1 MSKNEARQDWI
12 FRCSTKK
19 IFKFHKARA
28 RGGNAMPYYQRHFS
42 ALFIPMILVVSCIG
56 GALYAP
62 HAAAQEQEK
71 RGGASILLD
80 EITVTARKREESAQ
94 EVPLAIT
101 AFNSGQLEA
110 LKVRDLMSMSV
121 GMPNVALDDIG
132 TTRGSANFSI
142 RGLGVNSSIASID
155 PTVGLFL
162 DGVYLG
168 NNVGV
173 IFDMFD
179 VESVEVLRGPQGILF
194 GRNVTGGAILLNTKK
209 PGDEFEASARVA
221 VDGGGDGGLNRYI
234 MGSVGGPVSDTLAIK
249 LSAYYNDDDGWFK
262 NLFDGS
268 DFGAIQQTMFR
279 PVLVW
284 TPNDSTELVLRYEY
298 TDIKG
303 DGPVSQTHTNGSGV
317 PGFFVNFDRNSFD
330 FSIDERGFQK
340 VQTDF
345 VSAELNIDV
354 GFGDGTIT
362 NIFGWRKSDS
372 SANADIDSQP
382 VWIFH
387 APSWLITDQVS
398 NELRYNGQFADQ
410 ANVTVGAYYFENEI
424 NYHERRELLGIATG
438 GVAPGA
444 TFDGGGDYDV
454 LTLGV
459 FFAVDYDLS
468 DRLTLNT
475 GLRFTHEEKDAN
487 IKSLSAL
494 GASCNIVVTK
504 DCPFDFVDNDENW
517 DSLSPKI
524 GVTYQLDDEKLIYG
538 HWTRG
543 VRSGGYNLRN
553 TSFNPADIPGP
564 FDEETVDSFEVGYKS
579 TQDWGRLNAAAFYNT
594 IDDMQREIN
603 LPGPI
608 GVIQLIRNTADATIT
623 GLEVDGAFS
632 LTDNFVLLASLGVI
646 DPSYDEVKLDL
657 NGDGVVDGLDKAL
670 DLPRAAE
677 LTWSIGFTHDLD
689 VGNRGYLASRINYA
703 YRDKSAYTDS
713 NLGFINE
720 QSILDAGLDF
730 YSNSERWVFSLYGRN
745 LLDEVKHGGDT
756 QLPDFINVVP
766 TGGTFS
772 PLSKGRVYGA
782 EVTYNF
788 TGN

>member
-1 MSKNEARQDWI
+1 
-12 FRCSTKK
+12 
-19 IFKFHKARA
+19 
-28 RGGNAMPYYQRHFS
+28 
-42 ALFIPMILVVSCIG
+42 V
-56 GALYAP
+56 
-62 HAAAQEQEK
+62 AQEQEK
-71 RGGASILLD
+71 RGGASILLE

-94 EVPLAIT
+94 QVPLAIT

-121 GMPNVALDDIG
+121 GMPNVALDDIA
-132 TTRGSANFSI
+132 TTRGTANFSI
-142 RGLGVNSSIASID
+142 RGLGINSSIASID

-234 MGSVGGPVSDTLAIK
+234 MGSVGGPISNTLAIK

-262 NLFDGS
+262 NQFDGS

-284 TPNDSTELVLRYEY
+284 TPNDSTELILRYEY
-298 TDIKG
+298 TDIEG
-303 DGPVSQTHTNGSGV
+303 DGPASQTHTNGSGV
-317 PGFFVNFDRNSFD
+317 PGAFVNFDRNSFD
-330 FSIDERGFQK
+330 FSIDEKGFQK

-372 SANADIDSQP
+372 NANADIDAQP
-382 VWIFH
+382 VWLFH
-387 APSWLITDQVS
+387 APSWLITEQIS
-398 NELRYNGQFADQ
+398 NELRYNGQFGDRS
-410 ANVTVGAYYFENEI
+410 NVTVGAYYFENEI

-438 GVAPGA
+438 GLAPGA
-444 TFDGGGDYDV
+444 QLDGGGDYDV
-454 LTLGV
+454 KTLGV
-459 FFAVDYDLS
+459 FVALDYDLS
-468 DRLTLNT
+468 DRWTLNT

-487 IKSLSAL
+487 VAAL
-494 GASCNIVVTK
+494 IRNVNSPCNIVLAR
-504 DCPFDFVDNDENW
+504 DCPFDFTDSGQNW

-524 GVTYQLDDEKLIYG
+524 GATFQLDDEKLVYG
-538 HWTRG
+538 HWSRG

-553 TSFNPADIPGP
+553 TSANPANTPGP
-564 FDEETVDSFEVGYKS
+564 FDEETVDSFEIGYKS

-594 IDDMQREIN
+594 IDDMQRELN
-603 LPGPI
+603 LPSEGA
-608 GVIQLIRNTADATIT
+608 GVVQLIRNTADATIT

-632 LTDNFVLLASLGVI
+632 LTDNFVLLASLGII
-646 DPSYDEVKLDL
+646 DPSYDTVKEDL
-657 NGDGVVDGLDKAL
+657 NGDGVVDDADKAL
-670 DLPRAAE
+670 DLPRAAD
-677 LTWSIGFTHDLD
+677 LTWSIGFTHDLNI
-689 VGNRGYLASRINYA
+689 GNRGYLASRINYA

-756 QLPDFINVVP
+756 QLPSALGPIP
-766 TGGTFS
+766 LGGTFS
-772 PLSKGRVYGA
+772 PLVKGRVYGA

-788 TGN
+788 F

>member
-1 MSKNEARQDWI
+1 MS
-12 FRCSTKK
+12 
-19 IFKFHKARA
+19 
-28 RGGNAMPYYQRHFS
+28 YYQRHFS
-42 ALFIPMILVVSCIG
+42 AKLLSMILAVGCIG
-56 GALYAP
+56 STLYVPVAV
-62 HAAAQEQEK
+62 AQEQEK
-71 RGGASILLD
+71 RGGASILLE

-94 EVPLAIT
+94 QVPLAIT

-110 LKVRDLMSMSV
+110 LKVRDL
-121 GMPNVALDDIG
+121 
-132 TTRGSANFSI
+132 
-142 RGLGVNSSIASID
+142 IASID

-234 MGSVGGPVSDTLAIK
+234 MGSVGGPISNTLAIK

-262 NLFDGS
+262 NQFDGS

-284 TPNDSTELVLRYEY
+284 TPNDSTELILRYEY
-298 TDIKG
+298 TDIEG
-303 DGPVSQTHTNGSGV
+303 DGPASQTHTNGSGV
-317 PGFFVNFDRNSFD
+317 PGAFVNFDRNSFD
-330 FSIDERGFQK
+330 FSIDEKGFQK

-372 SANADIDSQP
+372 NANADIDAQP
-382 VWIFH
+382 VWLFH
-387 APSWLITDQVS
+387 APSWLITEQIS
-398 NELRYNGQFADQ
+398 NELRYNGQFGDRS
-410 ANVTVGAYYFENEI
+410 NVTVGAYYFENEI

-438 GVAPGA
+438 GLAPGA
-444 TFDGGGDYDV
+444 QLDGGGDYDV
-454 LTLGV
+454 KTLGV
-459 FFAVDYDLS
+459 FVALDYDLS
-468 DRLTLNT
+468 DRWTLNT

-487 IKSLSAL
+487 VAAL
-494 GASCNIVVTK
+494 IRNVNSPCNIVLAR
-504 DCPFDFVDNDENW
+504 DCPFDFTDSGQNW

-524 GVTYQLDDEKLIYG
+524 GATFQLDDEKLVYG
-538 HWTRG
+538 HWSRG

-553 TSFNPADIPGP
+553 TSANPANTPGP
-564 FDEETVDSFEVGYKS
+564 FDEETVDSFEIGYKS

-594 IDDMQREIN
+594 IDDMQRELN
-603 LPGPI
+603 LPSEGA
-608 GVIQLIRNTADATIT
+608 GVVQLIRNTADATIT

-632 LTDNFVLLASLGVI
+632 LTDNFVLLASLGII
-646 DPSYDEVKLDL
+646 DPSYDTVKEDL
-657 NGDGVVDGLDKAL
+657 NGDGVVDDADKAL
-670 DLPRAAE
+670 DLPRAAD
-677 LTWSIGFTHDLD
+677 LTWSIGFTHDLNI
-689 VGNRGYLASRINYA
+689 GNRGYLASRINYA

-756 QLPDFINVVP
+756 QLPDVIGPVP

-772 PLSKGRVYGA
+772 PLAKGRVYGA
-782 EVTYNF
+782 EVTYTF
-788 TGN
+788 RGN

>member
-1 MSKNEARQDWI
+1 MANK
-12 FRCSTKK
+12 
-19 IFKFHKARA
+19 
-28 RGGNAMPYYQRHFS
+28 QRRYS
-42 ALFIPMILVVSCIG
+42 ALLAPVILAVSG
-56 GALYAP
+56 LGSAFFAPDANAQDQERRRGA
-62 HAAAQEQEK
+62 
-71 RGGASILLD
+71 GILLE
-80 EITVTARKREESAQ
+80 EITVTARKREESSQ

-101 AFNSGQLEA
+101 AYNSGQIEA
-110 LKVRDLMSMSV
+110 LKVRDLMGLSV

-142 RGLGVNSSIASID
+142 RGLGINSSIASID

-221 VDGGGDGGLNRYI
+221 VDGGGDGGLNRYL
-234 MGSVGGPVSDTLAIK
+234 MGSIGGPVSDTFAIK
-249 LSAYYNDDDGWFK
+249 LSAYYNDDEGWFK
-262 NLFDGS
+262 NQFDGS
-268 DFGAIQQTMFR
+268 DFGAITQTMIR
-279 PVLVW
+279 PVAVW
-284 TPNDSTELVLRYEY
+284 TPNDRTELVLRYEY
-298 TDIKG
+298 TDIDG
-303 DGPVSQTHTNGSGV
+303 DGPASQTHTNGSGV
-317 PGFFVNFDRNSFD
+317 PGAFANFNRDSFD
-330 FSIDERGFQK
+330 MSIDERGFQK

-354 GFGDGTIT
+354 DFGDGTIT

-372 SANADIDSQP
+372 SSNADIDAQP
-382 VWIFH
+382 VWLFH
-387 APSWLITDQVS
+387 APAWLITDQVS
-398 NELRYNGQFADQ
+398 NELRYNGQFADR

-424 NYHERRELLGIATG
+424 NYHERRNLLGIATG
-438 GVAPGA
+438 GVAPA
-444 TFDGGGDYDV
+444 AVFDGGGDYDV
-454 LTLGV
+454 KTLGV
-459 FFAVDYDLS
+459 FVAMDYDLS

-487 IKSLSAL
+487 IASLSANIGL
-494 GASCNIVVTK
+494 PCNVVTTK

-524 GVTYQLDDEKLIYG
+524 GATFQLDDERLLYG

-564 FDEETVDSFEVGYKS
+564 FDEETVDSFEIGYKS
-579 TQDWGRLNAAAFYNT
+579 QQDWGRLNVAAFYNT
-594 IDDMQREIN
+594 IEDMQREIN

-623 GLEVDGAFS
+623 GMEVDGAFS
-632 LTDNFVLLASLGVI
+632 LTDSFVLLASLGVI
-646 DPSYDEVKLDL
+646 DSSYDKVSFDL
-657 NGDGVVDGLDKAL
+657 NGDGVVDGSDKAL
-670 DLPRAAE
+670 DLPRAAD
-677 LTWSIGFTHDLD
+677 LTWSLGFTHDLNIGD
-689 VGNRGYLASRINYA
+689 RGYLASRINYA
-703 YRDKSAYTDS
+703 YRDKSAYTDN
-713 NLGFINE
+713 NLGFITDQE
-720 QSILDAGLDF
+720 ILDAGLDF
-730 YSNSERWVFSLYGRN
+730 YTNDERWVFSLYGRN

-756 QLPDFINVVP
+756 QLPNDIGGVP

-772 PLSKGRVYGA
+772 PLAKGRVYGA
-782 EVTYNF
+782 EVTFNF
-788 TGN
+788 RGN

>member
-1 MSKNEARQDWI
+1 MANK
-12 FRCSTKK
+12 
-19 IFKFHKARA
+19 
-28 RGGNAMPYYQRHFS
+28 QRRYS
-42 ALFIPMILVVSCIG
+42 ALLAPVILAVSG
-56 GALYAP
+56 LGSAFFAPDANAQDQERRRGA
-62 HAAAQEQEK
+62 
-71 RGGASILLD
+71 GILLE
-80 EITVTARKREESAQ
+80 EITVTARKREESSQ

-101 AFNSGQLEA
+101 AYNSGQIEA
-110 LKVRDLMSMSV
+110 LKVRDLMGLSV

-142 RGLGVNSSIASID
+142 RGLGINSSIASID

-221 VDGGGDGGLNRYI
+221 VDGGGDGGLNRYL
-234 MGSVGGPVSDTLAIK
+234 MGSIGGPVSDTFAIK
-249 LSAYYNDDDGWFK
+249 LSAYYNDDEGWFK
-262 NLFDGS
+262 NQFDGS
-268 DFGAIQQTMFR
+268 DFGAITQTMIR
-279 PVLVW
+279 PVAVW
-284 TPNDSTELVLRYEY
+284 TPNDRTELVLRYEY
-298 TDIKG
+298 TDIDG
-303 DGPVSQTHTNGSGV
+303 DGPASQTHTNGSGV
-317 PGFFVNFDRNSFD
+317 PGAFANFNRDSFD
-330 FSIDERGFQK
+330 MSIDERGFQK

-354 GFGDGTIT
+354 DFGDGTIT

-372 SANADIDSQP
+372 SSNADIDAQP
-382 VWIFH
+382 VWLFH
-387 APSWLITDQVS
+387 APAWLITDQVS
-398 NELRYNGQFADQ
+398 NELRYNGQFADR
-410 ANVTVGAYYFENEI
+410 ANVTIGAYYFENEI
-424 NYHERRELLGIATG
+424 NYHERRNLLGIATG
-438 GVAPGA
+438 GVAPA
-444 TFDGGGDYDV
+444 AVFDGGGDYDV
-454 LTLGV
+454 KTLGV
-459 FFAVDYDLS
+459 FVAMDYDLS

-487 IKSLSAL
+487 IASLSANIGL
-494 GASCNIVVTK
+494 PCNVVTTK

-524 GVTYQLDDEKLIYG
+524 GATFQLDDERLLYG

-564 FDEETVDSFEVGYKS
+564 FDEETVDSFEIGYKS
-579 TQDWGRLNAAAFYNT
+579 QQDWGRLNVAAFYNT
-594 IDDMQREIN
+594 IEDMQREIN

-623 GLEVDGAFS
+623 GMEVDGAFS
-632 LTDNFVLLASLGVI
+632 LTDSFVLLASLGVI
-646 DPSYDEVKLDL
+646 DSSYDKVSFDL
-657 NGDGVVDGLDKAL
+657 NGDGVVDGSDKAL
-670 DLPRAAE
+670 DLPRAAD
-677 LTWSIGFTHDLD
+677 LTWSLGFTHDLNIGD
-689 VGNRGYLASRINYA
+689 RGYLASRINYA
-703 YRDKSAYTDS
+703 YRDKSAYTDN
-713 NLGFINE
+713 NLGFITDQE
-720 QSILDAGLDF
+720 ILDAGLDF
-730 YSNSERWVFSLYGRN
+730 YTNDERWVFSLYGRN

-756 QLPDFINVVP
+756 QLPNDIGGVP

-772 PLSKGRVYGA
+772 PLAKGRVYGA
-782 EVTYNF
+782 EVTFNF
-788 TGN
+788 RGN

>member
-1 MSKNEARQDWI
+1 MANK
-12 FRCSTKK
+12 
-19 IFKFHKARA
+19 
-28 RGGNAMPYYQRHFS
+28 QRRYS
-42 ALFIPMILVVSCIG
+42 ALLAPVILAVSG
-56 GALYAP
+56 LGSAFFAPDANAQDQERRRGA
-62 HAAAQEQEK
+62 
-71 RGGASILLD
+71 GILLE
-80 EITVTARKREESAQ
+80 EITVTARKREESSQ

-101 AFNSGQLEA
+101 AYNSGQIEA
-110 LKVRDLMSMSV
+110 LKVRDLMGLSV

-142 RGLGVNSSIASID
+142 RGLGINSSIASID

-221 VDGGGDGGLNRYI
+221 VDGGGDGGLNRYL
-234 MGSVGGPVSDTLAIK
+234 MGSIGGPVSDTFAIK
-249 LSAYYNDDDGWFK
+249 LSAYYNDDEGWFK
-262 NLFDGS
+262 NQFDGS
-268 DFGAIQQTMFR
+268 DFGAITQTMIR
-279 PVLVW
+279 PVAVW
-284 TPNDSTELVLRYEY
+284 TPNDRTELVLRYEY
-298 TDIKG
+298 TDIDG
-303 DGPVSQTHTNGSGV
+303 DGPASQTHTNGSGV
-317 PGFFVNFDRNSFD
+317 PGAFANFNRDSFD
-330 FSIDERGFQK
+330 MSIDERGFQK

-354 GFGDGTIT
+354 DFGDGTIT

-372 SANADIDSQP
+372 SSNADIDAQP
-382 VWIFH
+382 VWLFH
-387 APSWLITDQVS
+387 APAWLITDQVS
-398 NELRYNGQFADQ
+398 NELRYNGQFADR

-424 NYHERRELLGIATG
+424 NYHERRNLLGIATG
-438 GVAPGA
+438 GVAPA
-444 TFDGGGDYDV
+444 AVFDGGGDYDV
-454 LTLGV
+454 KTLGV
-459 FFAVDYDLS
+459 FVAMDYDLS

-487 IKSLSAL
+487 IASLSANIGL
-494 GASCNIVVTK
+494 PCNVVTTK

-524 GVTYQLDDEKLIYG
+524 GATFQLDDEKLLYG

-564 FDEETVDSFEVGYKS
+564 FDEETVDSFEIGYKS
-579 TQDWGRLNAAAFYNT
+579 QQDWGRLNVAAFYNT
-594 IDDMQREIN
+594 IEDMQREIN

-623 GLEVDGAFS
+623 GMEVDGAFS
-632 LTDNFVLLASLGVI
+632 LTDSFVLLASLGVI
-646 DPSYDEVKLDL
+646 DSSYDKVSFDL
-657 NGDGVVDGLDKAL
+657 NGDGVVDGSDKAL
-670 DLPRAAE
+670 DLPRAAD
-677 LTWSIGFTHDLD
+677 LTWSLGFTHDLNIGD
-689 VGNRGYLASRINYA
+689 RGYLASRINYA
-703 YRDKSAYTDS
+703 YRDKSAYTDN
-713 NLGFINE
+713 NLGFITDQE
-720 QSILDAGLDF
+720 ILDAGLDF
-730 YSNSERWVFSLYGRN
+730 YTNDERWVFSLYGRN

-756 QLPDFINVVP
+756 QLPNDIGGVP

-772 PLSKGRVYGA
+772 PLAKGRVYGA
-782 EVTYNF
+782 EVTFNF
-788 TGN
+788 RGN

>member
-1 MSKNEARQDWI
+1 MANK
-12 FRCSTKK
+12 
-19 IFKFHKARA
+19 
-28 RGGNAMPYYQRHFS
+28 QRRYS
-42 ALFIPMILVVSCIG
+42 ALLAPVILAVSG
-56 GALYAP
+56 LASALYAP
-62 HAAAQEQEK
+62 AASAQDQEK
-71 RGGASILLD
+71 RRGAGILLE
-80 EITVTARKREESAQ
+80 EITVTARKREESSQ

-101 AFNSGQLEA
+101 AYNSGQIEA
-110 LKVRDLMSMSV
+110 LKVRDLMGLSV

-142 RGLGVNSSIASID
+142 RGLGINSSIASID
-155 PTVGLFL
+155 PTVGLFI

-209 PGDEFEASARVA
+209 PGDEFEATARVA
-221 VDGGGDGGLNRYI
+221 VDGGGDGGLNRYL
-234 MGSVGGPVSDTLAIK
+234 MGSIGGPVSDSFAIK

-262 NLFDGS
+262 NQFDGS
-268 DFGAIQQTMFR
+268 DFGAITQTMIR
-279 PVLVW
+279 PVAVW
-284 TPNDSTELVLRYEY
+284 TPNDRTELVLRYEY
-298 TDIKG
+298 TDIDG
-303 DGPVSQTHTNGSGV
+303 DGPASQTHTNGSGV
-317 PGFFVNFDRNSFD
+317 PGAFANFNRDSFD
-330 FSIDERGFQK
+330 MSIDERGFQK

-372 SANADIDSQP
+372 SSNADIDAQP
-382 VWIFH
+382 VWLFH
-387 APSWLITDQVS
+387 APAWLITEQIS
-398 NELRYNGQFADQ
+398 NELRYNGQFADR
-410 ANVTVGAYYFENEI
+410 ANVTVGAYYFDNEI
-424 NYHERRELLGIATG
+424 NYHERRNLLGIATG
-438 GVAPGA
+438 GVAPA
-444 TFDGGGDYDV
+444 AVFDGGGDYDV
-454 LTLGV
+454 QTVGV
-459 FFAVDYDLS
+459 FVAVDYDLS
-468 DRLTLNT
+468 DRWTLNT

-487 IKSLSAL
+487 IASLSANIGL
-494 GASCNIVVTK
+494 PCNVVTTK

-524 GVTYQLDDEKLIYG
+524 GATYQLDDEKLVYG

-564 FDEETVDSFEVGYKS
+564 FDEETVDSFEIGYKS
-579 TQDWGRLNAAAFYNT
+579 TQDWGRLNVAAFYNT
-594 IDDMQREIN
+594 IEDMQREIN

-623 GLEVDGAFS
+623 GMEVDGAFS

-646 DPSYDEVKLDL
+646 DSSYDKVSFDL
-657 NGDGVVDGLDKAL
+657 NGDGVVDGTDKAL
-670 DLPRAAE
+670 DLPRAAD
-677 LTWSIGFTHDLD
+677 LTWSLGFTHDLNIGD
-689 VGNRGYLASRINYA
+689 RGYLASRINYA
-703 YRDKSAYTDS
+703 YRDKSAYTDN
-713 NLGFINE
+713 NLGFITE
-720 QSILDAGLDF
+720 QQILDAGLDF
-730 YSNSERWVFSLYGRN
+730 FTNDERWVFSLYGRN

-756 QLPDFINVVP
+756 QLPNNIGGVP

-772 PLSKGRVYGA
+772 PLAKGRVYGA

-788 TGN
+788 RGN